1 MSSDWRYSYIEC
13 FGNIGLSIRTYLVPC
28 YTFGKNAQLMDKNCL
43 LYGLLCA
50 IPLLNVMLA
59 VNLRRQIR
67 IKYKISGSV
76 PKDIL
81 ALLLCPFCTLIQ
93 ESQQLTDHQIE
104 TKIPSD
110 MVIERDD
117 VENQTTIETPS

>member
-1 MSSDWRYSYIEC
+1 M
-13 FGNIGLSIRTYLVPC
+13 
-28 YTFGKNAQLMDKNCL
+28 
-43 LYGLLCA
+43 
-50 IPLLNVMLA
+50 NVVLA
-59 VNLRRQIR
+59 VNLRRHIR

-81 ALLLCPFCTLIQ
+81 AVILCPFCTLIQ

-110 MVIERDD
+110 MVIDRDD
-117 VENQTTIETPS
+117 VETQISKGTPS